1 MKKLLGLSAI
11 MMFACSLSL
20 GQSSGQPS
28 TSDPNRSGAMTTNQN
43 DNDHHD
49 YGWIG
54 LVGLAGLAGLT
65 GRNRPGDT
73 RGDRR

>member
-1 MKKLLGLSAI
+1 
-11 MMFACSLSL
+11 MFTFVIFVCSLGF

-43 DNDHHD
+43 NDDHHD
-49 YGWIG
+49 YGWLG

-65 GRNRPGDT
+65 GRRRDVDT
-73 RGDRR
+73 RSERR